1 MPSTSS
7 RPRSSTRSRIPEQPH
22 GVSMVTRSAAI
33 ILLLFVALVSAPPA
47 SVAND
52 AAIAD
57 SFVAR
62 EYRSATG
69 VKLPYRL
76 FAPPSAKQGQELPL
90 ILYLHGSGG
99 AGTDNRKQ
107 ISGGNR
113 LGTHTWTEPGAQ
125 ERHPAFVLA
134 PQIPERST
142 WHSTSDQPSLHV
154 AALFELLNELRTEL
168 RIDARR
174 IYVVGQS
181 LGGYG
186 AWDFIARHPDLFAA
200 AIPLCG
206 GGDAKRI
213 LAARH
218 VAVWAFHGAKDR
230 TVPVSRSREM
240 VAALRPV
247 NSSVRYTEYPNVGHD
262 VWTHAFRERDLPEWM
277 FAQRKR

>member
-1 MPSTSS
+1 MPT
-7 RPRSSTRSRIPEQPH
+7 PKPAD
-22 GVSMVTRSAAI
+22 VDAYLAVMRSAPF
-33 ILLLFVALVSAPPA
+33 ILLLFVAMVSAPLEGL
-47 SVAND
+47 AND

-76 FAPPSAKQGQELPL
+76 FAPPSAKQDQELPL
-90 ILYLHGSGG
+90 ILYLHGRGG

-107 ISGGNR
+107 ISGGNT
-113 LGTHTWTEPGAQ
+113 LGTHIWIEPAAQ
-125 ERHPAFVLA
+125 DRHPAFVLA
-134 PQIPERST
+134 PQIPASST

-154 AALFELLNELRTEL
+154 AALFELLNELRSEL

-186 AWDFIARHPDLFAA
+186 AWDFIARHPELFAA

-206 GGDAKRI
+206 GGDANRI
-213 LAARH
+213 LSARH

-240 VAALRPV
+240 VAALRTV
-247 NSSVRYTEYPNVGHD
+247 ESSVRYTEYPNVGHD
-262 VWTHAFRERDLPEWM
+262 VWTYAFRERDLPEWM
-277 FAQRKR
+277 FAQRRR